1 MNRIQP
7 ETRNIKDIQYW
18 KRINK
23 NGLIEFYSK
32 DEFNSDF
39 TRKININ
46 NEVKNFIDEIQDLL
60 NSK

>member
-39 TRKININ
+39 TRKIDIN

>member
-23 NGLIEFYSK
+23 NGTIEYYSK

-39 TRKININ
+39 TRKIDIN
-46 NEVKNFIDEIQDLL
+46 NEVKNLIDEIQDLL